1 MKIIETPFEKTFNL
15 EPGSTLLTNNVD
27 IYEENEEENDK
38 EIVNKETDM
47 NNVYDE
53 KDNEIESQLE
63 TIYKKAIN
71 AFDDYTE
78 LIDLIEGKYKA
89 RNSEVAVLYLNAAL
103 SAINAKKD
111 FKMNK
116 DKLNKKNESS
126 GPRVINNNL
135 ITNTNDLIKLLS
147 EKNKTKDITPK

>member
-116 DKLNKKNESS
+116 DKLNKKNENS
-126 GPRVINNNL
+126 GPRIINNNL